1 MRVEWTSQQGSQT
14 RTNNDAA
21 AVGRKGNCLLAML
34 VGGAERGEGQA
45 LARHWAISIIT
56 DALAADEPPEASA
69 LVRLMQ
75 ARQRELRQH
84 YLHEIASYC
93 CVRLDLNS
101 RRLDVLHVGD
111 CLAGV
116 CQPDGQIDWLMIPHT
131 LSRQPFYHS
140 TPQASDPASRH
151 LLTRSLN
158 ARRFCAPEHRVTM
171 LATGTELLLC
181 TDGYWYEHRQ
191 QGVALSRVH
200 DDASELRLSPG
211 AMRVIQAP
219 DSDNLFIIAD

>member
-1 MRVEWTSQQGSQT
+1 MRVEWTSQQGSRT

-34 VGGAERGEGQA
+34 IDGAERGEGQA

-75 ARQRELRQH
+75 ERQRELRQH

-93 CVRLDLNS
+93 CVRLDMNS

-116 CQPDGQIDWLMIPHT
+116 CQPDGQIDWLTIPHT

-158 ARRFCAPEHRVTM
+158 ARRFCAPEHRVTL

-200 DDASELRLSPG
+200 DDASELRLSPW
-211 AMRVIQAP
+211 AMRVIHAP